1 MANATNKPGSWSRDI
16 AMALGTY
23 IPGFA
28 KPPARYVTENGK
40 AVHGIVAEF
49 ASPSA
54 VYHAAE
60 KVRDKGYKRW
70 DLYSPFPIHGIE
82 EAMGFK
88 RTKLPLLVATIGF
101 TGAGLGLLLQY
112 WVTAVAY
119 PLVVQ
124 GKPYGA
130 WEPFVPIMFEL
141 GVLPSA
147 FAALFGMLALNGLPR
162 FHHPLLARKDF
173 WRVSDDRFFICIEAE
188 DAKFDAAEVRK
199 LLEGAGAM
207 NVDLVEDDA

>member
-1 MANATNKPGSWSRDI
+1 MSDAMNKPGSWARDI
-16 AMALGTY
+16 AMAMGTY

-28 KPPARYVTENGK
+28 RPPARYVTEDGK
-40 AVHGIVAEF
+40 AVHGIVARFETP
-49 ASPSA
+49 AA

-60 KVRDKGYKRW
+60 MVRDKGYRRW
-70 DLYSPFPIHGIE
+70 DVYSPFPIHNIE
-82 EAMGFK
+82 GAMGIK
-88 RTKLPLLVATIGF
+88 RTKLPYLVAMIGF

-112 WVTAVAY
+112 WVTAVAF

-130 WEPFVPIMFEL
+130 WEPFVPIMFEM

-162 FHHPLLARKDF
+162 FHHPLLSRADF
-173 WRVSDDRFFICIEAE
+173 RRVSDDKFFICIEAE
-188 DAKFDAAEVRK
+188 DPNFNARDVRL
-199 LLEGAGAM
+199 LLESAGATS
-207 NVDLVEDDA
+207 VDIVEDDA

>member
-1 MANATNKPGSWSRDI
+1 MADTPTRPGSWARDI
-16 AMALGTY
+16 AMVMGTY
-23 IPGFA
+23 LPGFTR
-28 KPPARYVTENGK
+28 PPARFVTENGK
-40 AVHGIVAEF
+40 AVHGIIAEF
-49 ASPSA
+49 DTPTA

-60 KVRDKGYKRW
+60 MVRDKGYKRW

-82 EAMGFK
+82 TAMGFK
-88 RTKLPLLVATIGF
+88 RTKLPLLVAAIGF

-112 WVTAVAY
+112 WVTAHAF

-188 DAKFDAAEVRK
+188 DSKFDAAEVRT
-199 LLEGAGAM
+199 LLESAGST